1 MASPPGK
8 TLQDVPTLPVFHP
21 GQGVKNRIAQFFR
34 LAANGTNFQREIL
47 GGITTFLAMS
57 YIIFVQ
63 PGVLAVSGMNFQAV
77 LTATC
82 LAAAAS
88 TLLMGLLANYPV
100 ALAPGMGENFFFAYT
115 LCGTAPLGFGLTWQ
129 QALAAV
135 FLAGIF
141 FIALT
146 LTGLRARI
154 VNSIPDSLKC
164 SIAAGIGLFIT
175 LIGLE
180 YGGLVVAAPGTLVRM
195 GDLRQP
201 VVLAT
206 VAGLLLIVVLL
217 SFHVRG
223 AILLGILSSTAICAV
238 MGLVHYQGLF
248 SLQLHLAPSFGKFDL
263 AGLLRV
269 SPARLGT
276 AIFVLFYLALFDTVG
291 TLVGVGHQ
299 AGLMR
304 DGNLPR
310 VDRALFADA
319 VGTTTGAVLGTS
331 TITCYIE
338 SAAGVSDGARTGLAS
353 VVTALLLAASLFF
366 SPLISLMGGGVKVG
380 QALFYPALAP
390 ALIVVGSMMLKPLRE
405 LNWDDPTEYLP
416 AFLVLVGIPLT
427 FSIADGIAFGLISYS
442 LTKLATGRG
451 RECTPLTYLFA
462 ALFVVQFLI
471 L

>member
-1 MASPPGK
+1 
-8 TLQDVPTLPVFHP
+8 
-21 GQGVKNRIAQFFR
+21 VKKRIAQFFQ
-34 LAANGTNFQREIL
+34 LDANGTTFQREIL

-88 TLLMGLLANYPV
+88 TLLMGLTANYPV

-115 LCGTAPLGFGLTWQ
+115 LCGAVPLGFGLTWQ

-135 FLAGIF
+135 LLAGIF
-141 FIALT
+141 FIAIT

-175 LIGLE
+175 FIGLE

-217 SFHVRG
+217 GFRVRG
-223 AILLGILSSTAICAV
+223 AILLGILSSTVICALL
-238 MGLVHYQGLF
+238 GLVHYQGLF
-248 SLQLHLAPSFGKFDL
+248 SMQLHLAPTFWKFDL

-269 SPARLGT
+269 PPARLGA

-291 TLVGVGHQ
+291 TLVGVGQQ
-299 AGLMR
+299 AGLVR
-304 DGNLPR
+304 DGKLPR

-319 VGTTTGAVLGTS
+319 VGTSGGAVLGTS

-353 VVTALLLAASLFF
+353 VVTGILLAASLFF
-366 SPLISLMGGGVKVG
+366 SPLAAMIGGGVKVG
-380 QALFYPALAP
+380 QALFYPTLAP

-405 LNWDDPTEYLP
+405 LRWDDPTEYLP

-427 FSIADGIAFGLISYS
+427 FSIADGIAFGLISYAVA
-442 LTKLATGRG
+442 KLATGRG
-451 RECTPLTYLFA
+451 RECPPLTYIFA

>member
-1 MASPPGK
+1 M
-8 TLQDVPTLPVFHP
+8 L
-21 GQGVKNRIAQFFR
+21 RIAQFFK
-34 LAANGTNFQREIL
+34 LHEHGTTFQREVV

-63 PGVLAVSGMNFQAV
+63 PGVLAVSGMNFQSV

-82 LAAAAS
+82 LAAAAA
-88 TLLMGLLANYPV
+88 TVLMGLAANYPV

-115 LCGTAPLGFGLTWQ
+115 LCGAVPLGFGLTWQ

-135 FLAGIF
+135 LLAGLF
-141 FIALT
+141 FVAIT

-175 LIGLE
+175 FIGLQ
-180 YGGLVVAAPGTLVRM
+180 YGGIVTAAPSTLVRM
-195 GDLRQP
+195 GDLREP
-201 VVLAT
+201 VVIAT
-206 VAGLLLIVVLL
+206 LAGLLIIVVLL
-217 SFHVRG
+217 SFQVRG
-223 AILLGILSSTAICAV
+223 AILLGILSSTAICLLL
-238 MGLVHYQGLF
+238 GLVHYHGIF
-248 SLQLHLAPSFGKFDL
+248 SMQLHIAPTFWKFDL
-263 AGLLRV
+263 MGLLKTP
-269 SPARLGT
+269 PARLGA

-291 TLVGVGHQ
+291 TLVGVGQQ
-299 AGLMR
+299 AGLVR
-304 DGNLPR
+304 DGKLPR

-319 VGTTTGAVLGTS
+319 VGTTVGAALGTS

-353 VVTALLLAASLFF
+353 VVTGILLAASLFF
-366 SPLISLMGGGVKVG
+366 SPLASMIGGGVKVG
-380 QALFYPALAP
+380 GAVLYPTLAP

-405 LNWDDPTEYLP
+405 LKWDDPTEYLP

-442 LTKLATGRG
+442 VAKLATGRW
-451 RECTPLTYLFA
+451 RECPALTYLFA

-471 L
+471 H